1 MKALVCWDLWPSVQC
16 WNASVY
22 QLRFMAIYVLLVGK
36 DPSFWNFELLK
47 NHQAYP
53 ITKTTLL
60 GNRGA
65 WSRFPSLVLNSRIL
79 IYGFV
84 VKKKKIKNKNVLW
97 IRETEKTS
105 FTHMHVS
112 FRRESFC
119 PSSLSRE
126 RPLGNSCYSVPGKM
140 LYTKLYTI

>member
-1 MKALVCWDLWPSVQC
+1 
-16 WNASVY
+16 
-22 QLRFMAIYVLLVGK
+22 MAIYVLLVGK

-47 NHQAYP
+47 NRQTYP

-65 WSRFPSLVLNSRIL
+65 WSRFPSLVVLNSRIL
-79 IYGFV
+79 MYGFV
-84 VKKKKIKNKNVLW
+84 VKKKIKNKNVLW

-112 FRRESFC
+112 FLRESFC

-140 LYTKLYTI
+140 LYTICYILYNDVAIVCSR